1 MRSCLRALECR
12 LQRAYTA
19 CSAPFKAR
27 TAQQRRIR
35 RVRHRSAQSKSSSC
49 APHREATCAF
59 RQSWGSIRPQPHAGE
74 ELTWWDLVA
83 RAQLCRLVLF
93 AYYDIPASLDIPLK
107 LHSNPVK
114 VRDDRCVWNDGSNRR
129 KFICFEPKLADG
141 GGGSLAATPSE
152 DETELL
158 RSMGE
163 HDTGKPTADDA
174 AAGVSG
180 SNGAGRSASKRMGAG
195 TRAGAFYDSSGES
208 AVPQSGSPTTRSLNS
223 VVESMRS
230 GLPTDTRAETSLF
243 APPNV
248 MAPIGMTPADVR
260 SLADPSSPLR
270 IQAVYERRPHHAN
283 MAATPAQ
290 AVAQALLSTE
300 DNSGT
305 EGCEASQH
313 RAAAEESIA
322 DPEFPEAARAVVEDV
337 LQSSIDLSELAA
349 HESVLGGEAYAGA
362 DSWDDGAVESYDPTA
377 AHGYGNSRSKSDS
390 SALRTSNG
398 GSGGQSGWA
407 GGNGAHQNSQAGVRS
422 VGGGDRNGANQNEWG
437 GTRESSDESRA
448 YRSDC
453 AESAAVSGAPGS
465 GLRPPVQAD
474 PLSGT
479 RKQNGSAAED
489 AQDSGPA
496 RGSGSGDAPG
506 QSRSARRRR
515 NRRMRSA
522 ANVANNGSGRGSTA
536 RSGSAADADSSSADW
551 TDRPQY
557 DDPLSGTSSMRSG
570 SAEGAGSGSHDAAR
584 PRDSRDSRAGQN
596 GMSDSKSGGT
606 LDVDR
611 PDAEGA
617 KSKSTRRRRRRRGSK
632 SGSGSSGNGSGSHSG
647 SGSGRVK
654 RGATEGTAAPH
665 EADAA
670 SNSESGP
677 VTVVASAAGES
688 VGGSDDADSQPYPGT
703 VTQRRNEAEAG
714 SELEV
719 DGKSVDEVSLPAGG
733 ASSVPQ
739 D

>member
-1 MRSCLRALECR
+1 M
-12 LQRAYTA
+12 
-19 CSAPFKAR
+19 
-27 TAQQRRIR
+27 I
-35 RVRHRSAQSKSSSC
+35 
-49 APHREATCAF
+49 CAF
-59 RQSWGSIRPQPHAGE
+59 RQPRGSSRRPPLAGE

-107 LHSNPVK
+107 LHSNPLK

-163 HDTGKPTADDA
+163 YDTGKPTADDA
-174 AAGVSG
+174 TADASG
-180 SNGAGRSASKRMGAG
+180 SNGAGRSTSKRMGAG

-208 AVPQSGSPTTRSLNS
+208 AVPQGSSTTTRSLSS

-300 DNSGT
+300 DSSGT
-305 EGCEASQH
+305 EGDEASQH

-349 HESVLGGEAYAGA
+349 HESVLGGEARAGA

-377 AHGYGNSRSKSDS
+377 AHGYGNVRSKSES
-390 SALRTSNG
+390 GASTYVNG
-398 GSGGQSGWA
+398 GGGGQSGWA
-407 GGNGAHQNSQAGVRS
+407 GGNGAHRDSQAGVRS
-422 VGGGDRNGANQNEWG
+422 VIGGDHTSANQNEWG
-437 GTRESSDESRA
+437 GQRESSHESRA
-448 YRSDC
+448 DH
-453 AESAAVSGAPGS
+453 AESAAAGGVPGS
-465 GLRPPVQAD
+465 SLHPPVQTD

-479 RKQNGSAAED
+479 RNQNGSAAGD
-489 AQDSGPA
+489 AQDSSPA
-496 RGSGSGDAPG
+496 RSSGSGDTPS

-536 RSGSAADADSSSADW
+536 RSGSVADADSSSADW

-557 DDPLSGTSSMRSG
+557 DDPLSGTSSVRSG

-584 PRDSRDSRAGQN
+584 PYNSRDSRARQN
-596 GMSDSKSGGT
+596 GTSDSRSGDT

-617 KSKSTRRRRRRRGSK
+617 NGKSKRRRRRRRGSK
-632 SGSGSSGNGSGSHSG
+632 SGSGSSGNGSGSR
-647 SGSGRVK
+647 SGSGRSK
-654 RGATEGTAAPH
+654 RGAIEATAAPD
-665 EADAA
+665 ESDAA
-670 SNSESGP
+670 SDSETGP